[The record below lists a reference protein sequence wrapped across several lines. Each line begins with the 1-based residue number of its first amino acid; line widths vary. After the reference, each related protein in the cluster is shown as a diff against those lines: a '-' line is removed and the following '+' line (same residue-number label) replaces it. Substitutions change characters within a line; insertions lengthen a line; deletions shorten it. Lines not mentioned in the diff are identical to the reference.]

1 MSRTQPRSFLNWTKL
16 DCDAKSDEG
25 YLPIACLKRK
35 TKSPKKLYNKGNE
48 LHVINLLFQMSNL
61 LLRSCL
67 RAPLFNGWSSPL
79 SLPVVCPSPQMWL
92 QASQSRGAKVKA
104 GAGAAKGGKAGGKG
118 GAMVKIQLEVVRFQ
132 SQSQI
137 CTFLLFSG

>member
-1 MSRTQPRSFLNWTKL
+1 M
-16 DCDAKSDEG
+16 
-25 YLPIACLKRK
+25 
-35 TKSPKKLYNKGNE
+35 
-48 LHVINLLFQMSNL
+48 
-61 LLRSCL
+61 
-67 RAPLFNGWSSPL
+67 
-79 SLPVVCPSPQMWL
+79 
-92 QASQSRGAKVKA
+92 KA